1 MKYFRKKINELV
13 AEIHDSAMYVFIF
26 METAIA
32 IIYEDIFR
40 TESLYEVAED

>member
-1 MKYFRKKINELV
+1 MLYKKLKYLV
-13 AEIHDSAMYVFIF
+13 EEIHDSAMYIYIF
-26 METAIA
+26 AETILL